1 MKRQQIHLTS
11 GWKFHRGEEPMAF
24 YKGFDDTAWRTVC
37 VPHDMSVECEFDKSN
52 SSGTG
57 YLPGGRAHY
66 RRRFRLPPGVDV
78 ESARVYLTFEGVYNN
93 SKVWFNSNY
102 LGKRPYGYSTFTC
115 DVTEFVSDENVISV
129 MINRD
134 ETADSR
140 WYTGT
145 GITRRV
151 YVTLCHK
158 TSIVPDSL
166 FITTPSVSDLEA
178 TVKIECETTLPA
190 LVVNTILDAN
200 GNEVATGADTLSIPT
215 PSLWSPDN
223 PFLYTM
229 RTDVVENGTI
239 TDTVYT
245 PFGVRYF
252 NFHPDKGFF
261 LNGVATKLK
270 GVCVHHD
277 AGCLGAAVPKEI
289 WRDRLLKLKECGT
302 NALRTSHN
310 PPDPTLLDL
319 CDELGFITMD
329 EAFDE
334 WEGPKNKW
342 WQGHNVYPPK
352 RFGYFEDFPEW
363 GEKDIKAMVLRDRNH
378 PSIFMWSI
386 GNEVDYPNDPYC
398 HPSFSSMTGNND
410 ANKPEIERMYDPNKP
425 NAERLAVI
433 ARQLVAWVKECD
445 STRPV
450 TAALAFPELSCS
462 TGYFEALDI
471 AGYNYKEHLYA
482 EDHKRFPNSVIY
494 GSENSHSW
502 KAWKAVADNDY
513 IAGQFLW
520 TGIDYMGEAHGWPV
534 RASMPGLL
542 DMGGFKK
549 PSWHFRKTL
558 WDSAPYIYIFTRE
571 KREEGENRPR
581 RRRPPRWFCEHWN
594 FEEGTNCEVIA
605 YTNAPGAELFLNG
618 KSLGFKQADNEE
630 HGNMIVW
637 ELPFEKGEL
646 KAVIEGCE
654 YILRTT
660 SAPVAISLSLPA
672 CQNHDREPAHHASA
686 HLLPDSYSTLR
697 VDVSLLDEN
706 GNKVNWDD
714 RVITAQVSGL
724 SATVAGIENGSGFD
738 VTPYSSP
745 SRKLHN
751 GNAVVYL
758 KSTDIPGESTLTVT
772 SPGIP
777 SASITITTK

>member
-1 MKRQQIHLTS
+1 MERQTIYLNS

-24 YKGFDDTAWRTVC
+24 YKGYDDTAWKTVT

-57 YLPGGRAHY
+57 YLPGGRGHY
-66 RRRFRLPPGVDV
+66 RKRFTLP
-78 ESARVYLTFEGVYNN
+78 ESTGKVYITFEGVYNN
-93 SKVWFNSNY
+93 SKVWFNSTY
-102 LGKRPYGYSTFTC
+102 LGKRPYGYSTFTY
-115 DVTEFVSDENVISV
+115 DVTEFVSEENVISV

-151 YVTLCHK
+151 YVTLCDEV
-158 TSIVPDSL
+158 SIVPDSL
-166 FITTPSVSDLEA
+166 FVTTPYVTEDEA
-178 TVKIECETTLPA
+178 TVKVECDLTLPA
-190 LVVNTILDAN
+190 TVKNTIYDHSGNACATG
-200 GNEVATGADTLSIPT
+200 GNELTVKS

-223 PFLYTM
+223 PYLYTLK
-229 RTDVVENGTI
+229 TEVIKAGQV
-239 TDTVYT
+239 TDTKLT
-245 PFGVRYF
+245 PFGIRF
-252 NFHPDKGFF
+252 FSFDPDKGFF
-261 LNGVATKLK
+261 LNGVHTLLK

-277 AGCLGAAVPKEI
+277 AGCLGAAVPKEV

-310 PPDPTLLDL
+310 PPDPELLDL
-319 CDELGFITMD
+319 CDELGFLTMD

-352 RFGYFEDFPEW
+352 RFGYFEDFPAW

-378 PSIFMWSI
+378 PSIIMWSI

-433 ARQLVAWVKECD
+433 ARQLVKWVKECD
-445 STRPV
+445 TTRPV
-450 TAALAFPELSCS
+450 TAALAFPELSTN
-462 TGYFEALDI
+462 TGYFQALDI
-471 AGYNYKEHLYA
+471 AGYNYKEHLYE
-482 EDHKRFPNSVIY
+482 EDHKRFPESIIY

-502 KAWKAVADNDY
+502 QAWTAVRDNDY

-534 RASMPGLL
+534 RSSMPGLL

-549 PSWHFRKTL
+549 ASWHFRKTL
-558 WDSAPYIYIFTRE
+558 WCTSPYIYIFARE
-571 KREEGENRPR
+571 KREEGERPR
-581 RRRPPRWFCEHWN
+581 RHRGRPPKWFCEHWN
-594 FEEGTNCEVIA
+594 FEEGKMCEIVA
-605 YTNAPGAELFLNG
+605 YTNSPQAELFVNG
-618 KSLGFKQADNEE
+618 KSLGVKKADNPE
-630 HGNMIVW
+630 HGNTIIW
-637 ELPFEKGEL
+637 ELPYEKGEVR
-646 KAVIEGCE
+646 AVIEGCE
-654 YILRTT
+654 YSLKTT
-660 SAPVAISLSLPA
+660 DNPVKINLSSERCSLIS
-672 CQNHDREPAHHASA
+672 
-686 HLLPDSYSTLR
+686 DSYDTIR
-697 VDVSLLDEN
+697 VDVSLTDIN
-706 GNKVNWDD
+706 GDRVNWEDCE
-714 RVITAQVSGL
+714 ITAQLSGL
-724 SATVAGIENGSGFD
+724 SARIAGIENGCGFD

-751 GNAVVYL
+751 GNAVIYI
-758 KSTDIPGESTLTVT
+758 KSTDIKGEATLTVT
-772 SPGIP
+772 SPNLEA
-777 SASITITTK
+777 ASLTVKTI

>member
-1 MKRQQIHLTS
+1 MRKVIFLNS
-11 GWKFHRGEEPMAF
+11 NWKFHRGEEPMGF
-24 YKGFDDTAWRTVC
+24 YKGFDDTAWKTVT

-57 YLPGGRAHY
+57 YLPGGRSWY
-66 RRRFRLPPGVDV
+66 RKRFNLPKAVGK
-78 ESARVYLTFEGVYNN
+78 VYITFEGVYNN

-102 LGKRPYGYSTFTC
+102 LGKRPYGYSTFTY
-115 DVTEFVSDENVISV
+115 DVTEFIAEENVVSV

-140 WYTGT
+140 WFTGT

-151 YVTLCHK
+151 YVTVCDK
-158 TSIVPDSL
+158 TSVVPDTL
-166 FITTPSVSDLEA
+166 FITTPTISEKEA
-178 TVKIECETTLPA
+178 VVKVECETTLPA
-190 LVVNTILDAN
+190 SVTNTVLDRDGNVVSCGTDGIIVEN
-200 GNEVATGADTLSIPT
+200 PR
-215 PSLWSPDN
+215 LWSPDS
-223 PFLYTM
+223 PYLYTLK
-229 RTDVVENGTI
+229 TEVAVDGEV
-239 TDTVYT
+239 TDTLFT
-245 PFGVRYF
+245 PFGIRFF
-252 NFHPDKGFF
+252 NFDPDKGFF
-261 LNGVATKLK
+261 LNGVHTKLK

-277 AGCLGAAVPKEI
+277 AGCLGAAVPKEV

-310 PPDPTLLDL
+310 PPDPTLLEL
-319 CDELGFITMD
+319 CDELGFLTMD

-378 PSIFMWSI
+378 PSIIMWSI

-433 ARQLVAWVKECD
+433 ARNLVKWVKECD
-445 STRPV
+445 TTRPV
-450 TAALAFPELSCS
+450 TAALAFPELSTN

-471 AGYNYKEHLYA
+471 AGYNYKEHLY
-482 EDHKRFPNSVIY
+482 ENDHKRFPKSVIY

-502 KAWKAVADNDY
+502 KAWKAVDDNDY
-513 IAGQFLW
+513 ISGQFLW

-534 RASMPGLL
+534 RSSMPGLL

-549 PSWHFRKTL
+549 PNWHFRKTL
-558 WDSAPYIYIFTRE
+558 WDSTPYIYIFTRE
-571 KREEGENRPR
+571 KREEDAPR

-594 FEEGTNCEVIA
+594 FEEGTNTEVIA
-605 YTNAPGAELFLNG
+605 YTNTGEATLYLNG
-618 KSLGFKQADNEE
+618 KSLGTKKADDEE

-637 ELPFEKGEL
+637 TLPFEKGEL
-646 KAVIEGCE
+646 KAVCEGSE
-654 YILRTT
+654 YTIKTT
-660 SAPVAISLSLPA
+660 SEPSKIILTPERVSL
-672 CQNHDREPAHHASA
+672 QG
-686 HLLPDSYSTLR
+686 DSYDTLR
-697 VDVSLLDEN
+697 IDVSIADKDN
-706 GNKVNWDD
+706 NKVNWSDT
-714 RVITAQVSGL
+714 VITAQVSGL
-724 SATVAGIENGSGFD
+724 SISLAGIESGSGFD

-745 SRKLHN
+745 SRKLFN
-751 GNAVVYL
+751 GNGVIYI
-758 KSTDIPGESTLTVT
+758 KSTDIKGDATLTVT
-772 SPGIP
+772 SENLE
-777 SASITITTK
+777 SASVTIHTN

>member
-1 MKRQQIHLTS
+1 MERKTIFLNS
-11 GWKFHRGEEPMAF
+11 NWKFHRGEEPMGF
-24 YKGFDDTAWRTVC
+24 YKGFDDTGWKSVT

-57 YLPGGRAHY
+57 YLPGGRGWY
-66 RRRFRLPPGVDV
+66 RNRFTLPENAGK
-78 ESARVYLTFEGVYNN
+78 VYITFEGVYNN
-93 SKVWFNSNY
+93 SKVWFNSSY
-102 LGKRPYGYSTFTC
+102 LGKRPYGYSTFTY
-115 DVTEFVSDENVISV
+115 DVTELAKDENVVSV

-140 WYTGT
+140 WFTGT

-151 YVTLCHK
+151 YITVCDK
-158 TSIVPDSL
+158 VSIIPDSI
-166 FITTPSVSDLEA
+166 FITTPTVSGNEA
-178 TVKIECETTLPA
+178 VVKIDCKTTLPA
-190 LVVNTILDAN
+190 NITNCVLDSDGNT
-200 GNEVATGADTLSIPT
+200 VAAGSDGLIIKSPR
-215 PSLWSPDN
+215 LWSPEN
-223 PFLYTM
+223 PYLYTM
-229 RTDVVENGTI
+229 KTEVIYQGEV

-252 NFHPDKGFF
+252 NFDPDRGFF
-261 LNGVATKLK
+261 LNGIPTKLK

-277 AGCLGAAVPKEI
+277 AGCLGAAVPKEV

-310 PPDPTLLDL
+310 PPDPTLLEL
-319 CDELGFITMD
+319 CDELGFLTMD

-378 PSIFMWSI
+378 PSIIMWSI

-398 HPSFSSMTGNND
+398 HPTFSSMTGNND

-433 ARQLVAWVKECD
+433 ARQLVSWVKECD
-445 STRPV
+445 TTRPV
-450 TAALAFPELSCS
+450 TAALAFPELSCN

-471 AGYNYKEHLYA
+471 AGYNYKEHLY
-482 EDHKRFPNSVIY
+482 EDDHKRFPCSVIY

-502 KAWKAVADNDY
+502 KAWKAVIDNDY
-513 IAGQFLW
+513 ISGQFLW

-549 PSWHFRKTL
+549 PNWHFRKTL
-558 WDSAPYIYIFTRE
+558 WTTEPYIYIFTRE
-571 KREEGENRPR
+571 KREEGAPR
-581 RRRPPRWFCEHWN
+581 RRRPPRWACEHWN
-594 FEEGTNCEVIA
+594 YEEGTACEVVA
-605 YTNAPGAELFLNG
+605 YTNMPEAELFLNG
-618 KSLGFKQADNEE
+618 KSLGVKKADNEE
-630 HGNMIVW
+630 HGNTIVW
-637 ELPFEKGEL
+637 ETPFEKGEL
-646 KAVIEGCE
+646 KAIANACE
-654 YILRTT
+654 HSILTT
-660 SAPVAISLSLPA
+660 DEPVKLVLTAERAALTA
-672 CQNHDREPAHHASA
+672 
-686 HLLPDSYSTLR
+686 DSYDALR
-697 VDVSLLDEN
+697 VDVCALDKN
-706 GNKVNWDD
+706 NNKVNWKDI
-714 RVITAQVSGL
+714 VITAQISGL

-738 VTPYSSP
+738 TTPYSESF
-745 SRKLHN
+745 RKLYN
-751 GNAVVYL
+751 GNAVIYV
-758 KSTDIPGESTLTVT
+758 KATDISGDCTLSVT
-772 SPGIP
+772 SPGLEG
-777 SASITITTK
+777 ASVTITVK

>member
-1 MKRQQIHLTS
+1 MKRETIYLTS

-24 YKGFDDTAWRTVC
+24 YKGFDDTAWKTVT
-37 VPHDMSVECEFDKSN
+37 VPHDASVECEFDKSN

-57 YLPGGRAHY
+57 YLPGGRMHY
-66 RRRFRLPPGVDV
+66 RKRFTLPEG
-78 ESARVYLTFEGVYNN
+78 AGKVYITFEGVYNN

-102 LGKRPYGYSTFTC
+102 LGKRPYGYSTFTY
-115 DVTEFVSDENVISV
+115 DVTEFVGSDNVVSV
-129 MINRD
+129 MVNRD

-140 WYTGT
+140 WFTGT

-151 YVTLCHK
+151 YVTVCDK
-158 TSIVPDSL
+158 VSVKPDSI
-166 FITTPSVSDLEA
+166 FITTPTVSKDEA
-178 TVKIECETTLPA
+178 VVKIECETTLPA
-190 LVVNTILDAN
+190 EVVNTILDDK
-200 GNEVATGADTLSIPT
+200 GNTIATGGDTLIVTNPA
-215 PSLWSPDN
+215 LWSPET
-223 PFLYTM
+223 PHLYTM
-229 RTDVVENGTI
+229 KTEVLSEGTV

-245 PFGVRYF
+245 TFGIRYF
-252 NFHPDKGFF
+252 NFDPDKGFF
-261 LNGVATKLK
+261 LNGTHTLLK

-277 AGCLGAAVPKEI
+277 AGCLGAAVPKEV
-289 WRDRLLKLKECGT
+289 WRDRLIKLKECGT

-310 PPDPTLLDL
+310 PPDPELLDL

-378 PSIFMWSI
+378 PSIVMWSI

-433 ARQLVAWVKECD
+433 ARQLVKWVKECD
-445 STRPV
+445 TTRPV
-450 TAALAFPELSCS
+450 TAALAFPELSCN

-471 AGYNYKEHLYA
+471 AGYNYKEHLY
-482 EDHKRFPNSVIY
+482 ENDHKRFPNAVIY

-520 TGIDYMGEAHGWPV
+520 TGIDYMGEAHGWPI
-534 RASMPGLL
+534 RSSMPGLL

-558 WDSAPYIYIFTRE
+558 WDPTPYIYIFTRE
-571 KREEGENRPR
+571 KRDENAP
-581 RRRPPRWFCEHWN
+581 RRRPPRWYSEHWN
-594 FEEGTNCEVIA
+594 FEEGTICEVIA
-605 YTNAPGAELFLNG
+605 YTNSYKAELFLNG
-618 KSLGFKQADNEE
+618 KSLGVKCADNEE
-630 HGNMIVW
+630 HGNMISW
-637 ELPFEKGEL
+637 EVPFEKGEL
-646 KAVIEGCE
+646 KAVIDGSE
-654 YILRTT
+654 YVLSSTE
-660 SAPVAISLSLPA
+660 AAVKLSLLA
-672 CQNHDREPAHHASA
+672 EKTTLSA
-686 HLLPDSYSTLR
+686 DSYDTIR
-697 VDVSLLDEN
+697 VDVAAYDKN
-706 GNKVNWDD
+706 GNKVNWQDIT
-714 RVITAQVSGL
+714 ITAQVSGL
-724 SATVAGIENGSGFD
+724 SATLSGIESGAGFD
-738 VTPYSSP
+738 VTPYTSP
-745 SRKLHN
+745 SRKMHN
-751 GNAVVYL
+751 GNAVIYL
-758 KSTDIPGESTLTVT
+758 KSTDIKGEATLTVT
-772 SPGIP
+772 ADDLE
-777 SASITITTK
+777 SASIKIITE

>member
-1 MKRQQIHLTS
+1 MKMKREKIYLTS

-24 YKGFDDTAWRTVC
+24 YKGFDDTAWRTVT
-37 VPHDMSVECEFDKSN
+37 VPHDASVECEFDKTH

-57 YLPGGRAHY
+57 YLPGGRMHY
-66 RRRFRLPPGVDV
+66 RKRFTLPQKCGK
-78 ESARVYLTFEGVYNN
+78 VYITFEGIYNN

-102 LGKRPYGYSTFTC
+102 LGKRPYGYSTFTY
-115 DVTEFVSDENVISV
+115 DVTEFTSDENVVSV
-129 MINRD
+129 MVNRD

-140 WYTGT
+140 WFTGT

-151 YVTLCHK
+151 YVTVCDK
-158 TSIVPDSL
+158 ISVVPDSL
-166 FITTPSVSDLEA
+166 FITTPLVTDEEASVK
-178 TVKIECETTLPA
+178 VECETTLPA
-190 LVVNTILDAN
+190 QIINTIIDKN
-200 GNEVATGADTLSIPT
+200 GNEVVKGEGTLTVKS
-215 PSLWSPDN
+215 PSLWSPEN
-223 PFLYTM
+223 PYLYTM
-229 RTDVVENGTI
+229 KTEVVVDGTV

-245 PFGVRYF
+245 PFGIRYF
-252 NFHPDKGFF
+252 NFDPDRGFF
-261 LNGVATKLK
+261 LNGVHTLLK

-277 AGCLGAAVPKEI
+277 AGTLGAAVPKEV

-310 PPDPTLLDL
+310 PPDPELLDL

-363 GEKDIKAMVLRDRNH
+363 GEKDIKAMVMRDRNH
-378 PSIFMWSI
+378 PSIVMWSI

-433 ARQLVAWVKECD
+433 ARQLVKWVKECD
-445 STRPV
+445 TTRPV
-450 TAALAFPELSCS
+450 TAALAFPELSTN

-471 AGYNYKEHLYA
+471 AGYNYKEHLY
-482 EDHKRFPNSVIY
+482 EDDHKRFPTSVIY

-513 IAGQFLW
+513 ICGQFLW

-534 RASMPGLL
+534 RASMPGLI

-549 PSWHFRKTL
+549 PNWHFRKTL

-581 RRRPPRWFCEHWN
+581 RRRPGRWFCEHWN
-594 FEEGTNCEVIA
+594 FDEGTSCEVVA
-605 YTNAPGAELFLNG
+605 YTNAPEAELFLNG
-618 KSLGFKQADNEE
+618 KSLGVNKADNEE

-637 ELPFEKGEL
+637 ETPFEAGEL
-646 KAVIEGCE
+646 KAVINGAE
-654 YILRTT
+654 YVLKTT
-660 SAPVAISLSLPA
+660 LEPVKIALTAQKTALVA
-672 CQNHDREPAHHASA
+672 
-686 HLLPDSYSTLR
+686 DSYDTIR
-697 VDVSLLDEN
+697 IDVSLLDKD
-706 GNKVNWDD
+706 GNKVNCSDN
-714 RVITAQVSGL
+714 VITAQLSGL
-724 SATVAGIENGSGFD
+724 SSTIAGIENGCGFD

-751 GNAVVYL
+751 GNAVIYV
-758 KSTDIPGESTLTVT
+758 KSTDIAGESVLTVT
-772 SPGIP
+772 SPGIEP
-777 SASITITTK
+777 ASITIVTK

>member
-1 MKRQQIHLTS
+1 MKRETIYLSS

-24 YKGFDDTAWRTVC
+24 YKGFDDTAWRDVT
-37 VPHDMSVECEFDKSN
+37 VPHDASIECEFDKSN

-57 YLPGGRAHY
+57 YLPGGRMHY
-66 RRRFRLPPGVDV
+66 RKRFNLPEGCGK
-78 ESARVYLTFEGVYNN
+78 VYITFEGVYNN

-102 LGKRPYGYSTFTC
+102 LGKRPYGYSTFTY
-115 DVTEFVSDENVISV
+115 DVTEFVSDSNVISV
-129 MINRD
+129 MVNRD

-140 WYTGT
+140 WFTGT

-151 YVTLCHK
+151 YVTVCD
-158 TSIVPDSL
+158 SVSVVPDSH
-166 FITTPSVSDLEA
+166 FITTPSVSESEA

-190 LVVNTILDAN
+190 EIVNTILDKE
-200 GNEVATGADTLSIPT
+200 GNIIATGKGTLTIPA

-223 PFLYTM
+223 PYLYTM
-229 RTDVVENGTI
+229 KTEVVSEGEV

-245 PFGVRYF
+245 AFGVRYF
-252 NFHPDKGFF
+252 NFDPDKGFF
-261 LNGVATKLK
+261 LNGKHTLLK

-277 AGCLGAAVPKEI
+277 AGCLGAAVPKEV
-289 WRDRLLKLKECGT
+289 WRDRLIKLKECGT

-310 PPDPTLLDL
+310 PPDPELLDL

-363 GEKDIKAMVLRDRNH
+363 GEKDLKAMVLRDRNH

-410 ANKPEIERMYDPNKP
+410 HNKPEIERMYDPNKP

-433 ARQLVAWVKECD
+433 ARQLVKWVKECD
-445 STRPV
+445 TTRPV
-450 TAALAFPELSCS
+450 TAALAFPELSCN

-471 AGYNYKEHLYA
+471 AGYNYKEHLY
-482 EDHKRFPNSVIY
+482 ENDHNRFPGSVIY

-502 KAWKAVADNDY
+502 KAWKAVIDNDY
-513 IAGQFLW
+513 ICGQFLW
-520 TGIDYMGEAHGWPV
+520 TGIDYMGEARGWPI
-534 RASMPGLL
+534 RSSMPGLL

-558 WDSAPYIYIFTRE
+558 WDPTPYIYIFTRE
-571 KREEGENRPR
+571 KRDENEPP

-594 FEEGTNCEVIA
+594 FEEGTMCEVIA
-605 YTNAPGAELFLNG
+605 YTNSSEAELFLNG
-618 KSLGFKQADNEE
+618 KSLGVKKADNEE

-637 ELPFEKGEL
+637 EAPFEKGEL
-646 KAVIEGCE
+646 KAVIEGAE
-654 YILRTT
+654 YVLASTQKAVKLSLSAQRTT
-660 SAPVAISLSLPA
+660 LV
-672 CQNHDREPAHHASA
+672 N
-686 HLLPDSYSTLR
+686 DSYDTIR
-697 VDVSLLDEN
+697 VDVTALDEK
-706 GNKVNWDD
+706 GNKVNWQDV
-714 RVITAQVSGL
+714 VITAQVSGL
-724 SATVAGIENGSGFD
+724 SAKLSGIESGSGFD

-745 SRKLHN
+745 SRKMHN
-751 GNAVVYL
+751 GNAVIYI
-758 KSTDIPGESTLTVT
+758 KATDIKGEATLTVT
-772 SPGIP
+772 SEGMAPV
-777 SASITITTK
+777 SIKIVTE

>member
-1 MKRQQIHLTS
+1 MERQQIFLHS
-11 GWKFHRGEEPMAF
+11 NWKFHRGEEPMAF
-24 YKGFDDTAWRTVC
+24 YKGFDDTSWRTVT

-57 YLPGGRAHY
+57 YLPGGRGWY
-66 RRRFRLPPGVDV
+66 RKRFTLPENPG
-78 ESARVYLTFEGVYNN
+78 RVYITFEGVYNN

-102 LGKRPYGYSTFTC
+102 LGKRPYGYSTFTY
-115 DVTEFVSDENVISV
+115 DVTEFVSCENVVSV
-129 MINRD
+129 MVNRD

-151 YVTLCHK
+151 YVTVCDK
-158 TSIVPDSL
+158 TSVVPDSL
-166 FITTPSVSDLEA
+166 FITTPSVSDKEA

-190 LVVNTILDAN
+190 TVINTILDKN
-200 GNEVATGADTLSIPT
+200 GNAVATGNNTLILPFPT
-215 PSLWSPDN
+215 LWSPDN
-223 PFLYTM
+223 PYLYTM
-229 RTDVVENGTI
+229 KTDVLSSGKV

-252 NFHPDKGFF
+252 NFDPDHGFF
-261 LNGVATKLK
+261 LNGVHTKLK

-277 AGCLGAAVPKEI
+277 AGCLGAAVPKEV

-310 PPDPTLLDL
+310 PPDPELLDL
-319 CDELGFITMD
+319 CDELGFLTMD

-378 PSIFMWSI
+378 PSIIMWSI

-433 ARQLVAWVKECD
+433 ARQLVKWVKECD
-445 STRPV
+445 TTRPV
-450 TAALAFPELSCS
+450 TAALAFPELSTN

-471 AGYNYKEHLYA
+471 AGYNYKEHLYE
-482 EDHKRFPNSVIY
+482 EDHKRFPHSVIY

-502 KAWKAVADNDY
+502 KAWKAVDDNDY
-513 IAGQFLW
+513 ISGQFLW
-520 TGIDYMGEAHGWPV
+520 TGIDYMGEAHGWPI
-534 RASMPGLL
+534 RSSMPGLL

-549 PSWHFRKTL
+549 PGWHFRKTL
-558 WDSAPYIYIFTRE
+558 WDTTPYIYIFTRE
-571 KREEGENRPR
+571 KREEDAP
-581 RRRPPRWFCEHWN
+581 RRRPPKWFCEHWN
-594 FEEGTNCEVIA
+594 FSEGTSCEVIA
-605 YTNAPGAELFLNG
+605 YTNAPEAELFLNG
-618 KSLGFKQADNEE
+618 KSQGVKHADNEE

-637 ELPFEKGEL
+637 EVDFEEGEL
-646 KAVIEGCE
+646 KAVIDGGE
-654 YILRTT
+654 YTLITT
-660 SAPVAISLSLPA
+660 KAPSKIRLVAEKTTLNA
-672 CQNHDREPAHHASA
+672 
-686 HLLPDSYSTLR
+686 DSYDTTR
-697 VDVSLLDEN
+697 IDVALLDER
-706 GNKVNWDD
+706 GNKINWDD
-714 RVITAQVSGL
+714 REITAQVTGL
-724 SATVAGIENGSGFD
+724 SVTIAGIESGSGFD
-738 VTPYSSP
+738 VTPYSSL

-751 GNAVVYL
+751 GNAVIYL
-758 KSTDIPGESTLTVT
+758 KSTDIKGESILTVT
-772 SPGIP
+772 SGNLEPATIK
-777 SASITITTK
+777 ITT

>member
-1 MKRQQIHLTS
+1 MKRETIYLTS
-11 GWKFHRGEEPMAF
+11 GWKFHRGEESMAF
-24 YKGFDDTAWRTVC
+24 YKGFDDSAWRMVT
-37 VPHDMSVECEFDKSN
+37 VPHDASVECEFDKSN

-57 YLPGGRAHY
+57 YLPGGIMHY
-66 RRRFRLPPGVDV
+66 RKRFSLPEGLK
-78 ESARVYLTFEGVYNN
+78 EKGARVYITFEGVYNN

-102 LGKRPYGYSTFTC
+102 LGKRPYGYSTFTY
-115 DVTEFVSDENVISV
+115 DVTEFIGDENVVSV
-129 MINRD
+129 MVNRT

-151 YVTLCHK
+151 FITVCDKVSVL
-158 TSIVPDSL
+158 PDTL
-166 FITTPSVSDLEA
+166 FITTPNVTKEEA
-178 TVKIECETTLPA
+178 TVKIECATTLPA
-190 LVVNTILDAN
+190 TVTNTLLDKE
-200 GNEVATGADTLSIPT
+200 GNTVATGTDTLTLSD

-223 PFLYTM
+223 PYLYTM
-229 RTDVVENGTI
+229 KTCVLSDGEI
-239 TDTVYT
+239 TDTILT
-245 PFGVRYF
+245 PCGIRYF
-252 NFHPDKGFF
+252 EFTPDKGFF
-261 LNGVATKLK
+261 LNGVHTKLK

-277 AGCLGAAVPKEI
+277 AGCLGAAVPREV
-289 WRDRLLKLKECGT
+289 WYDRLVKLKECGT

-352 RFGYFEDFPEW
+352 RNGYFEDFPEW
-363 GEKDIKAMVLRDRNH
+363 GEKDIKAMVCRDRNH

-410 ANKPEIERMYDPNKP
+410 HNKPEIERMYDPNKP

-433 ARQLVAWVKECD
+433 ARQLVKWVKECD
-445 STRPV
+445 TTRPV
-450 TAALAFPELSCS
+450 TAALAFPELSTN

-471 AGYNYKEHLYA
+471 AGYNYKEHLY
-482 EDHKRFPNSVIY
+482 ENDHKRFPSAVIY

-502 KAWKAVADNDY
+502 QAWKAVRDNDY
-513 IAGQFLW
+513 ISGQFLW
-520 TGIDYMGEAHGWPV
+520 TGIDYMGEAHGWPI
-534 RASMPGLL
+534 RSSMPGLL

-558 WDSAPYIYIFTRE
+558 WDSTPYIYIFTRE
-571 KREEGENRPR
+571 KRDENAP

-594 FEEGTNCEVIA
+594 FEEGTACEVIA
-605 YTNAPGAELFLNG
+605 YTNSPEAELFLNG
-618 KSLGFKQADNEE
+618 KSQGVKKADNPD

-646 KAVIEGCE
+646 KAVINGSE
-654 YILRTT
+654 YTLKTT
-660 SAPVAISLSLPA
+660 SLPVRIVLTPSSEA
-672 CQNHDREPAHHASA
+672 Q
-686 HLLPDSYSTLR
+686 STIR
-697 VDVSLLDEN
+697 VDASLLDKDNE
-706 GNKVNWDD
+706 KVNWSDTTL
-714 RVITAQVSGL
+714 TAQISGL
-724 SATVAGIENGSGFD
+724 SYTIAGMENGAGFD
-738 VTPYSSP
+738 VTPYSSL
-745 SRKLHN
+745 SRKIHN
-751 GNAVVYL
+751 GNLVIYL
-758 KSTDIPGESTLTVT
+758 KATDIKGESTLTVT
-772 SPGIP
+772 SPSLA
-777 SASITITTK
+777 SASITLKN